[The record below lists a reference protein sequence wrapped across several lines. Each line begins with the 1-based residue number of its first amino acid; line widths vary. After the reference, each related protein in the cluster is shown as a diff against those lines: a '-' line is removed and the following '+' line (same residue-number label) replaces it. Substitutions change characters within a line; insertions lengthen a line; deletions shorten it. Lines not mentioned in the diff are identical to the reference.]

1 MICYSECGTEKT
13 VPVLTVLQS
22 QTLQIQTL
30 QIQMKRGITMST
42 RERARALMIRHHQ
55 SVKNRHQSMLTRA
68 AAEVGL
74 DNVDYWNHI
83 QGKPLSGEDY
93 DRSGA
98 SLS

>member
-1 MICYSECGTEKT
+1 
-13 VPVLTVLQS
+13 
-22 QTLQIQTL
+22 
-30 QIQMKRGITMST
+30 MST
-42 RERARALMIRHHQ
+42 REQARALMIRHHQ

-83 QGKPLSGEDY
+83 QGKPLHGEDY